1 MPALFCVAAFLLC
14 EAISLPRA
22 EMGIGDDWSYI
33 RTAQLLAQTGHVH
46 YNGWSAPMLGW
57 QLFAGAVLLKV
68 FGYSFTVARLF
79 TVLVAAAATFLM
91 QRSFVRAGVGERNA
105 TIGTL
110 AIVLTPLYMELS
122 ATFMT
127 DVPGLFAVVIC
138 FYGCLRALEAE
149 DSIRANGWLCFAALA
164 NALFGTC
171 RQIAWLGVLVMVPS
185 TLWLVRRQRKHVWVG
200 SLATALG
207 WAFVGLCMLWLKTQ
221 PYAIPES
228 VFFKVHGPHEVAFMI
243 KGIAGAVLETPFL
256 ILPVLAAYLV
266 VFTDILRRFWKIMT
280 ICVGAY
286 AAVLITAAL
295 RYGRIPNAL
304 LEPRLGDW
312 VTPNSGYVVWFLGT
326 SPPVVLHTPER
337 LLLTAAAFIS
347 MLCSILFLWS
357 IRKRILGSEGE
368 QGDAERQ
375 AMPISWRQLGVLA
388 GPFTAAY
395 CALLI
400 PRSSSHM
407 MDRYLL
413 PLLFVGGIYL
423 VRAFQDFVRP
433 SLPLITQALVF
444 LTAVYSIGV
453 THDMFAYFRAREAA
467 AAEVWAA
474 GLEPNVLD
482 GGPEYNHFIEILR
495 YGHINDP
502 KIINP
507 ANSYIRVGPYTGWSC
522 EGDGDPGPGYEQTP
536 HYLPRYG
543 LSFEPNRCAGEGP
556 FAPVSYFRW
565 LGFGRTWLYIVKYQP
580 SKVAG

>member
-1 MPALFCVAAFLLC
+1 
-14 EAISLPRA
+14 
-22 EMGIGDDWSYI
+22 
-33 RTAQLLAQTGHVH
+33 
-46 YNGWSAPMLGW
+46 MLGW
-57 QLFAGAVLLKV
+57 QLFAGALLLKL
-68 FGYSFTVARLF
+68 FGYFFTVARLF
-79 TVLVAAAATFLM
+79 TIIVAALATFLM

-105 TIGTL
+105 AIGTL

-127 DVPGLFAVVIC
+127 DVPGLFAVVVC

-149 DSIRANGWLCFAALA
+149 DSTRANGWLCFAALA
-164 NALFGTC
+164 NAVFGTC

-185 TLWLVRRQRKHVWVG
+185 ALWLVRRQRKNVWVG
-200 SLATALG
+200 SVATALG
-207 WAFVGLCMLWLKTQ
+207 WAFVGLCMQWLKTQ

-228 VFFKVHGPHEVAFMI
+228 VLFKVHGRHEVAFMI

-256 ILPVLAAYLV
+256 ILPVVAAYLI
-266 VFTDILRRFWKIMT
+266 VFPDILRRFWKIMT
-280 ICVGAY
+280 VCVGGY
-286 AAVLITAAL
+286 VAVLIAAAL

-357 IRKRILGSEGE
+357 IRGRIPGSEGE
-368 QGDAERQ
+368 QGETARQ
-375 AMPISWRQLGVLA
+375 ALPISWRHLGVLA

-413 PLLFVGGIYL
+413 PLLFVGGVCL
-423 VRAFQDFVRP
+423 VRAFQDFIRP
-433 SLPLITQALVF
+433 SLPLVTQVLVA

-467 AAEVWAA
+467 AAEIRAA
-474 GLEPNVLD
+474 GLDPNVLD
-482 GGPEYNHFIEILR
+482 GGLEYNHFVEIVE
-495 YGHINDP
+495 YGHINDA

-507 ANSYIRVGPYTGWSC
+507 PKSYIRVGPYTGWSC

-536 HYLPRYG
+536 HYSPRYG
-543 LSFEPNRCAGEGP
+543 LSFEPNRCAGDGP